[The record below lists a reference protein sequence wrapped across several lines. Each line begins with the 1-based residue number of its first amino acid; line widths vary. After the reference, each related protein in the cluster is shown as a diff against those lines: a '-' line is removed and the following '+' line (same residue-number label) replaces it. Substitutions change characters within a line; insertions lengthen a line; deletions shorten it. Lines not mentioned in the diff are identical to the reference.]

1 MLIEGCALINYFQLA
16 VRVGAYKF
24 EVGAYSNNMVNEA
37 LGMYVNNDNDNT
49 NNNNNNIINN
59 NNNNNN
65 NNN

>member
-37 LGMYVNNDNDNT
+37 LGMYVNN
-49 NNNNNNIINN
+49 NN

-65 NNN
+65 NTNNNNKNIINNNNN